1 MSELDQKLV
10 ELTGSH
16 ENVYSKKWCKNP
28 LKKKFN
34 NAILFA
40 EVNGKT
46 DVVCFVDTT
55 SSIVNDASF

>member
-1 MSELDQKLV
+1 MSELDQKPA

-28 LKKKFN
+28 LKEKFV

-55 SSIVNDASF
+55 SSIVNDAWF